1 MKSSKRTENTL
12 HRTRPHRTRSTLEEK
27 PGDRHPGIFMKFIMT
42 YLRTF
47 THEFECATLQEADVR
62 SKVWAKN
69 FPPGD
74 VTVLSVIQEGY
85 RSPPEAAELVLI
97 CLRMPST
104 MDPA

>member
-1 MKSSKRTENTL
+1 
-12 HRTRPHRTRSTLEEK
+12 
-27 PGDRHPGIFMKFIMT
+27 MKFIMT

-85 RSPPEAAELVLI
+85 RSPPEAAEPKLSKMELMVDGMRKQI
-97 CLRMPST
+97 NT
-104 MDPA
+104 MLPKDPA